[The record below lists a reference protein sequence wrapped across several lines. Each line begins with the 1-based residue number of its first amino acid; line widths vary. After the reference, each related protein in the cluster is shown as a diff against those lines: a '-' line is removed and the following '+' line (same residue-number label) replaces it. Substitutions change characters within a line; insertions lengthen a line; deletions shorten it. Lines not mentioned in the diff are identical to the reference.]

1 MAKYTLPEY
10 QTMYKDPQ
18 SVQINTELRSRF
30 LGAFQADDALGSA
43 VDSMDA
49 ADFDGDLAAKQRL
62 TDQYNA
68 QLDDRA
74 NRGDYETLGMAITK
88 DARQFV
94 QDYRPIQE
102 NKKEYDAWKAKV
114 DASHESYNTG
124 KGGLNNEE
132 YLLMLEKGKHNYA
145 GLQYDDDG
153 KLIDDSYF
161 KGQDFGRSVDEI
173 AELDAHLKGIEANS
187 YENLGID
194 MPLSDLVM
202 NDDGTINIQKS
213 GAEEGDQVKY
223 WVTDLKG
230 TREYINSDR
239 VEDLAKEI
247 LNKPEIETGM
257 RQRVDLNTF
266 KLDDVSEDGSGRTN
280 AQVQIDNEIAELA
293 AERAELMNIPVKTAE
308 DEARL
313 DQIDQELRRIESYRA
328 EGGGGDSQLIR
339 DDAYDKEY
347 NNALKFA
354 TGKYSYKRTR
364 GGQKIRLDAEHMKT
378 KVEKTTTA
386 ADGLI
391 IENPANQY
399 ENPAL
404 SGKTKSNT
412 HHNSAQSYN
421 NSLKIA
427 RDESVEVFNETL
439 ETAGGSGNYT
449 IAEILG
455 YTDETTGE
463 WRSFT
468 VGADGRLIDPDGN
481 QLAADESVLT
491 GMQNMLRTN
500 LENEQMSTQLVN
512 EAKHEVNYAERLE
525 KAVENVT
532 PESIAK
538 GMKMDLFG
546 GYEFN
551 EDYTAALAN
560 GTVTDMNDFYKQVSD
575 RTSPL
580 YKSLMAKYDYK
591 ETSAGSGIYYS
602 ISPSGSR
609 VIAGRN
615 LITGGGT
622 RKDAWNNLADKDKY
636 YTDGNGNKKRYILGI
651 DGTAVDELVD
661 EINREASSDKEELDK
676 NLQDELD
683 KRKSSKVAHST
694 QRWPGKD
701 DKESK
706 RHQTLVTDFIKE
718 GIPDSFVMQGIDG
731 QMQKVTGGIAALGLK
746 DAKIATVNWAPDPV
760 TGEIMYSVSVEG
772 KDANDVTT
780 SKLIYLNAEQVRFV
794 KDENTDFI
802 KRVQNNTAFKIEH
815 RAAKAQ
821 HSYGLDSTSITI
833 QEAHRHTDG
842 TIDNTKAPM
851 TKTLEYDFNTNKV
864 RVFILNDRGK
874 YDLYTTLEIGSPKYY
889 NTVNNPLIRIT
900 N

>member
-43 VDSMDA
+43 VDAMDS

-153 KLIDDSYF
+153 KVVDDSYF
-161 KGQDFGRSVDEI
+161 NGQDFGRSVDEL
-173 AELDAHLKGIEANS
+173 AELDTHLKGIEADS

-202 NDDGTINIQKS
+202 NDNGTINIQKS
-213 GAEEGDQVKY
+213 GAEEGEAVKY
-223 WVTDLKG
+223 WVTNLNG
-230 TREYINSDR
+230 TKEFINGDR

-280 AQVQIDNEIAELA
+280 AQVQIDNTITQLNAEK
-293 AERAELMNIPVKTAE
+293 AELMNIPVKTAE

-339 DDAYDKEY
+339 DDAYDEEY
-347 NNALKFA
+347 NNALEFA

-378 KVEKTTTA
+378 KVEQTTTA

-427 RDESVEVFNETL
+427 RDESVAVFNETL
-439 ETAGGSGNYT
+439 QTAGGSGNYT
-449 IAEILG
+449 IGEILN
-455 YTDETTGE
+455 E
-463 WRSFT
+463 FT

-491 GMQNMLRTN
+491 MTQTMLRTN
-500 LENEQMSTQLVN
+500 LENEQMSTQLVE
-512 EAKHEVNYAERLE
+512 EAKQSINYAERLE

-532 PESIAK
+532 PKEISK
-538 GMKMDLFG
+538 GMSLPPFS

-551 EDYTAALAN
+551 EDYTVALAN

-591 ETSAGSGIYYS
+591 ETSAGSGLYYT
-602 ISPSGSR
+602 ISPTGLR
-609 VIAGRN
+609 TIAGRN
-615 LITGGGT
+615 LVGGFDSRG
-622 RKDAWNNLADKDKY
+622 DAWNSLAEKDKY
-636 YTDGNGNKKRYILGI
+636 YTDSNGNKKRYVLGNN
-651 DGTAVDELVD
+651 GTAVDHLVD
-661 EINREASSDKEELDK
+661 EINREASSDKEKLDED
-676 NLQDELD
+676 LQNALD
-683 KRKSSKVAHST
+683 GRKSSKVAHST

-718 GIPDSFVMQGIDG
+718 GIPDSFVMQGVDG
-731 QMQKVTGGIAALGLK
+731 KMEKITGGIAALGLK
-746 DAKIATVNWAPDPV
+746 EAAIKTVNWAPDPV

-794 KDENTDFI
+794 EDSDTDFI

-821 HSYGLDSTSITI
+821 HSYGLESTAITI
-833 QEAHRHTDG
+833 QEAHTLSDG
-842 TIDNTKAPM
+842 TIDTTKSPM

-864 RVFILNDRGK
+864 RVFILNDRGR

>member
-1 MAKYTLPEY
+1 
-10 QTMYKDPQ
+10 MYKDPQ
-18 SVQINTELRSRF
+18 SVQINTELRQRF

-43 VDSMDA
+43 VDAMDS

-132 YLLMLEKGKHNYA
+132 YLLMLEKGKHNYS
-145 GLQYDDDG
+145 GLQYGDDG
-153 KLIDDSYF
+153 KVVDDSYF
-161 KGQDFGRSVDEI
+161 NGQDFGRSVDEI
-173 AELDAHLKGIEANS
+173 AELDTHLKGIEADS

-194 MPLSDLVM
+194 MPLSNLLM
-202 NDDGTINIQKS
+202 NDNGTINIQNS
-213 GAEEGDQVKY
+213 GAEDGEAVKY
-223 WVTDLKG
+223 WVTDLNG

-266 KLDDVSEDGSGRTN
+266 KLDDAHEDGSGRTN
-280 AQVQIDNEIAELA
+280 AQVQIDNTMTQLNAEK
-293 AERAELMNIPVKTAE
+293 AELMNIPVKTAE

-328 EGGGGDSQLIR
+328 EGGGGDSQLLR
-339 DDAYDKEY
+339 DDAYDQEY
-347 NNALKFA
+347 NNALEFA

-378 KVEKTTTA
+378 NVKKAENNA
-386 ADGLI
+386 ADGLV
-391 IENPANQY
+391 IEHTATQY
-399 ENPAL
+399 DNPAL

-427 RDESVEVFNETL
+427 RDESVTSFNETL
-439 ETAGGSGNYT
+439 QTAGGTGNYT
-449 IAEILG
+449 IGEILN
-455 YTDETTGE
+455 E
-463 WRSFT
+463 FT
-468 VGADGRLIDPDGN
+468 VGSDGRLIDPDGN
-481 QLAADESVLT
+481 TLAADESVLT
-491 GMQNMLRTN
+491 GMQTMLRTN
-500 LENEQMSTQLVN
+500 LENEQMSNQLIE
-512 EAKHEVNYAERLE
+512 EAKQSINYADRLE

-532 PESIAK
+532 PESIES
-538 GMKMDLFG
+538 GMNMPLFS

-560 GTVTDMNDFYKQVSD
+560 GTVTNMNDFYKQVSD

-580 YKSLMAKYDYK
+580 YKSLLAKYDYK
-591 ETSAGSGIYYS
+591 ETSAGSGIYYTT
-602 ISPSGSR
+602 SPAGLR

-615 LITGGGT
+615 LISDGGN
-622 RKDAWNNLADKDKY
+622 RKDAWNNMAEKDKY
-636 YTDGNGNKKRYILGI
+636 YTDSNGNKKRYVLGNN
-651 DGTAVDELVD
+651 GTAVDHLVD
-661 EINREASSDKEELDK
+661 EINREASSDKEQLDK
-676 NLQDELD
+676 DLQNALD
-683 KRKSSKVAHST
+683 GRKASTVAHSS
-694 QRWPGKD
+694 QRWPGSD

-706 RHQTLVTDFIKE
+706 RHQELVTDRLIDAP
-718 GIPDSFVMQGIDG
+718 IPDSFVIKKDG
-731 QMQKVTGGIAALGLK
+731 KYEDVTGGIAVLGLK
-746 DAKIATVNWAPDPV
+746 DAKTVAVDWVPDPV
-760 TGEIMYSVSVEG
+760 SGDVMYAVTVEG
-772 KDANDVTT
+772 K
-780 SKLIYLNAEQVRFV
+780 NAEDITSSKVIYINADQVKYV
-794 KDENTDFI
+794 NQKDTDFI
-802 KRVQNNTAFKIEH
+802 SRVQNNTAFKIEH
-815 RAAKAQ
+815 RANKAQ
-821 HSYGLDSTSITI
+821 HSYGLESTVINI
-833 QEAHRHTDG
+833 QRVMDNQG
-842 TIDNTKAPM
+842 TIGNFTY
-851 TKTLEYDFNTNKV
+851 EYDFANNKMKVFALTQGGKWDLANT
-864 RVFILNDRGK
+864 
-874 YDLYTTLEIGSPKYY
+874 YEIGSSQYY
-889 NTVNNPLIRIT
+889 QMVNDPNIRIAK
-900 N
+900 